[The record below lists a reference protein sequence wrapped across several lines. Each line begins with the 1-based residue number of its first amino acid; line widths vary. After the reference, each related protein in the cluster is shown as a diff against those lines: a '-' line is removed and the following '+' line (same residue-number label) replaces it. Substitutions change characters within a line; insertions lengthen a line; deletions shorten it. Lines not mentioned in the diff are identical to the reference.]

1 MAVWCDGIIE
11 AIAAEA
17 VDMMA
22 NAKALPTSP
31 QPQQHQPQTELLAA

>member
-1 MAVWCDGIIE
+1 MAVWSDGIID
-11 AIAAEA
+11 AIAAEV

-22 NAKALPTSP
+22 NARALPISP